1 MTKISGGGNN
11 QMLRVKAGSLDHPGL
26 FLPMVQVRTSEKNPW
41 QVLIPDLL
49 TFEKNLPIMAGV
61 K

>member
-1 MTKISGGGNN
+1 
-11 QMLRVKAGSLDHPGL
+11 MLRVKAGSLDHPGL